1 MQSYFRR
8 GSLSCFIT
16 HQIEI
21 SEYDLPLSKKE
32 INKIEERVN
41 EFVKKYK
48 DYDYEELNEQIKTLE
63 TKIYKLRNMK
73 RASIYTFK
81 NEYIDSLKE
90 RDEIIS
96 NRYKAELASK
106 ILKDYNECSE
116 KTRELIIIGL
126 VGLLNVEYEYILMY
140 KDHLYNDATY
150 EDRYKKV
157 LNKDDYVKQETFGWD
172 DGVYLSTGDE
182 WDYNPDK
189 EREQEE
195 EDYYGC
201 ESPYIEDI
209 ELENEEFDDILH
221 DLSKYSFGRHKKTYE
236 VFLAIK
242 DEVENVMHKLII
254 GNKTKLYQDSILR
267 AYKTLQEHV
276 YKLELREH
284 IRADISTCSF
294 ETIYLVG
301 DVVDLYRDKF
311 YDEDSYSLERAMDY
325 YEIYQMTIPEDEK
338 KEIPSLAAR
347 MLESVRELPSED
359 FREFNDLYFDYLK
372 ELQEDFNNFKTML

>member
-8 GSLSCFIT
+8 SSLSCFIT
-16 HQIEI
+16 HQIEK
-21 SEYDLPLSKKE
+21 SEYDLPLSKREIDKIKE
-32 INKIEERVN
+32 QVK
-41 EFVKKYK
+41 EFIKKHK
-48 DYDYEELNEQIKTLE
+48 DYNYEELNNKIETLE
-63 TKIYKLRNMK
+63 TRIRKMK
-73 RASIYTFK
+73 RTPIYRLE
-81 NEYIDSLKE
+81 NEYINSLKK

-96 NRYKAELASK
+96 NQYKAELASK

-126 VGLLNVEYEYILMY
+126 VGLLNVEYEYMLMY
-140 KDHLYNDATY
+140 KNNLYDNTTY
-150 EDRYKKV
+150 KDKYKKI
-157 LNKDDYVKQETFGWD
+157 LNKDDDTEQETFGWE

-182 WDYNPDK
+182 WDYNPDR
-189 EREQEE
+189 EREYD
-195 EDYYGC
+195 EDNSYGC

-209 ELENEEFDDILH
+209 ELQNEEFDDILRN
-221 DLSKYSFGRHKKTYE
+221 LSKYSFGNHKKTYE

-242 DEVENVMHKLII
+242 DEVEISIRKSKI
-254 GNKTKLYQDSILR
+254 GNKLKLYQDSILR

-284 IRADISTCSF
+284 IRADISTCDF

-301 DVVDLYRDKF
+301 DVIDLYSDKF

-325 YEIYQMTIPEDEK
+325 YEMYQMTIPEDEE

-347 MLESVRELPSED
+347 MLETVRRLPSED
-359 FREFNDLYFDYLK
+359 FREFNDLYFNYLK
-372 ELQEDFNNFKTML
+372 ELQEDYNNFKKTML